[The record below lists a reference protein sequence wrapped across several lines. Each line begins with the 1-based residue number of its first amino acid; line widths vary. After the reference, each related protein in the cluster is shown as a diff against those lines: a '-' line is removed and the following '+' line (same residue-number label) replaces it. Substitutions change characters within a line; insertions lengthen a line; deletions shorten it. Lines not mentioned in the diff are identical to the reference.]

1 MMYDYHVTFTD
12 SMTDILFLGHIVHHY
27 IYMYIKLTV
36 YNLFIYIYLF
46 HQSWALGGIYIYN
59 NMII

>member
-12 SMTDILFLGHIVHHY
+12 SMTGILFLGHTVHHY